1 MHNEFRSRKIIRVFI
16 SASVFNTPSV
26 KPVIVSWSELLVASG
41 LGVVGP
47 FWDGHFAGFL
57 QESGEGD
64 DEVGLVDIFDA
75 DHFGAKLVSE
85 KKVQSF

>member
-1 MHNEFRSRKIIRVFI
+1 MFI

-41 LGVVGP
+41 FGVAGP

-57 QESGEGD
+57 QESSEGD

-85 KKVQSF
+85 KKCKVFKKNRHFDSFS